1 MKKYI
6 YLLMVLPTFLFYQN
20 CGQSGDIALESKLD
34 AKSSTIAEDQPEA
47 DFTDVSNPSP
57 TPTNPGLVLPPAP
70 VPVSDTTQ
78 VAYVLEVSATPRV
91 VKEQET
97 SDILIKYKNL
107 TKINYL
113 CQDKNK
119 TTSFLSGSISLQSS
133 EGIHSLKTAAI
144 SADTYCEFSGESAA
158 SSMNPVVKTNL
169 ALELNCMNKIKNES
183 GRCEDFKCL
192 KVMTLS
198 LNDLTNVPARTSE
211 GICYAV
217 KLMSGIANSSS
228 SLSQNSDSEVI
239 SRNHDSG
246 GNSTR
251 NPYVLGSFSSEINL
265 AGERVVKL
273 SGGLDASKKI
283 LVDNFVLTGVYPV
296 STNDSANELAKYYK
310 VRGTSDSAISNSQ
323 SGVKFRQTLL
333 PVIPFGPSGTS
344 SVAPIDISAEV
355 IPQVPYILDI
365 RALDC
370 GGARE
375 LSDIYLLFQ

>member
-6 YLLMVLPTFLFYQN
+6 YLLMVLPIFLFYQN

-34 AKSSTIAEDQPEA
+34 AKSVVIDEDQPDA
-47 DFTDVSNPSP
+47 DFADISAPTVSPVNPNLS
-57 TPTNPGLVLPPAP
+57 LPPA
-70 VPVSDTTQ
+70 TAQ
-78 VAYVLEVSATPRV
+78 VTYHLEVSATPRI

-119 TTSFLSGSISLQSS
+119 TNNFLSGSIQLQNS
-133 EGIHSLKTAAI
+133 EGAHSLKTAPI
-144 SADTYCEFSGESAA
+144 SADVYCVFSGESAA
-158 SSMNPVVKTNL
+158 ATTNPVVKTDL
-169 ALELNCMNKIKNES
+169 AIELNCMNKIKNES

-192 KVMTLS
+192 KVQALS
-198 LNDLTNVPARTSE
+198 LNELTNVPARTSE

-217 KLMSGIANSSS
+217 KLMSAIANSNSG
-228 SLSQNSDSEVI
+228 LSQSTDSEVV

-246 GNSTR
+246 GSSTR
-251 NPYVLGSFSSEINL
+251 NPYKLGSFSSEINL

-296 STNDSANELAKYYK
+296 STNESVNDLAKYYK
-310 VRGTSDSAISNSQ
+310 VRGTSDSTISSNSNY
-323 SGVKFRQTLL
+323 GVLFRQTLL
-333 PVIPFGPSGTS
+333 PVISFGAAGTS

-355 IPQVPYILDI
+355 VPKVPYILDI